1 MMKKFLILLLLCLLP
16 VAALADVILVAE
28 NERLEL
34 YYDAKGSQIILK
46 DKLTGE
52 EWRSTPD
59 DIDQDKRATGVN
71 KINRQSD
78 LLVQYHNTSYVSNQV
93 NSYTGSIKK
102 GDFTWELIDNG
113 VAVRYYFPKQGFVI
127 PVQYV
132 LEEDCL
138 AASIISEG
146 IEEGVWEDPDTDPEK
161 KQSIMSVS
169 LLPFMGAAGSDDEG
183 YLVIPDGSG
192 ALIHFNNGRSSAAIY
207 QQDVYG
213 RDDTLSVKKATTTTY
228 DVNMPLF
235 GIVRNGRALMA
246 VVENGDFQ
254 AQLNAM
260 TIGQLTGYSNA
271 YFAVQYI
278 HMEAN
283 TIMPSSEHSTDV
295 MLPTNTF
302 RDMGKFTVRYYPL
315 VAENAT
321 YADVAAA
328 YRAKLGLKEREAE
341 AEAVPQQLEMI
352 GSIPSID
359 TFLGVPYESVR
370 VLTSYEQAAAVL
382 KDFARDGVNNLSLRY
397 VGWSDQS
404 VRGKMVTNLDLDKR
418 LGGKRG
424 FEALQQAVVETGAD
438 MTLAVDLI
446 NLYEDGNGYWSLF
459 VGADSVNSTSKQMAE
474 FLQSTGYQDPEGKF
488 WYLLSPDKV
497 PEAAGKLVDNLTGK
511 VEGLSLTALGN
522 TVYASFGKAGISRT
536 ESGAYWREA
545 LSKLSG
551 GMTHLSARTASSYA
565 FPFIQQVDEAP
576 CASSRFEVTDT
587 EVPFYQLVTHGAMT
601 LYAEPV
607 NEAGNTRQALL
618 KAIEYGMYPSWRVI
632 AGNTALLS
640 GTDYASWYAASL
652 DAWRKEIMDTS
663 AWLAPLGRYQG
674 MQMTGHER
682 VSETLSATT
691 YSNGDVVLVNYGK
704 ADAEHL
710 GIVVPAQGYAIKE
723 VGK

>member
-1 MMKKFLILLLLCLLP
+1 MIKRILTLLLLCLLP
-16 VAALADVILVAE
+16 VAAMAEMTLVAE

-34 YYDAKGSQIILK
+34 HYDPTESQIILK

-59 DIDQDKRATGVN
+59 DIAQDKYATGVN

-102 GDFTWELIDNG
+102 GDFTWELIENG
-113 VAVRYYFPKQGFVI
+113 VAIRYYFPKQGFVI

-138 AASIISEG
+138 AASIISDE

-161 KQSIMSVS
+161 KQTIMSIS
-169 LLPFMGAAGSDDEG
+169 LLPFMGAAGSGDEG
-183 YLVIPDGSG
+183 YLVIPDGCG
-192 ALIHFNNGRSSAAIY
+192 ALIHFNNGRSGAAIY

-213 RDDTLSVKKATTTTY
+213 RDDTLSVKKVGTTTY
-228 DVNMPLF
+228 DVNMPIF

-246 VVENGDFQ
+246 VVDNGDFQ

-302 RDMGKFTVRYYPL
+302 RDMGRFTVRYYPL
-315 VAENAT
+315 AAENAT

-328 YRAKLGLKEREAE
+328 YRTKLGLQEMNVAAE
-341 AEAVPQQLEMI
+341 AAPQQLEMI

-370 VLTSYEQAAAVL
+370 VLTSYEQAASVL
-382 KDFARDGVNNLSLRY
+382 RDFAKDGVSNLNLRY

-404 VRGKMVTNLDLDKR
+404 VRGKMVTNLDLDNR
-418 LGGKRG
+418 LGGKKG
-424 FEALQQAVVETGAD
+424 FEALQNAVIETGAN
-438 MTLAVDLI
+438 MTLAVDLV

-459 VGADSVNSTSKQMAE
+459 AGADSVNSTSKQVAE
-474 FLQSTGYQDPEGKF
+474 FLQSTGYQDPESEF

-497 PEAAGKLVDNLTGK
+497 PEAAGKLADNLAGK
-511 VEGLSLTALGN
+511 VNGLSLTSLAN
-522 TVYASFGKAGISRT
+522 TVYSSFGKTGISRT
-536 ESGAYWREA
+536 KSGACWHEA
-545 LSKLSG
+545 LTRLSESIP
-551 GMTHLSARTASSYA
+551 HLSARTASSYA

-601 LYAEPV
+601 LYTEPV
-607 NEAGNTRQALL
+607 NEEGNTRLALL
-618 KAIEYGMYPSWRVI
+618 KAVEYGMYPSWRVI

-640 GTDYASWYAASL
+640 GTDYASWYACSL
-652 DAWRKEIMDTS
+652 EAWRQEITDTS
-663 AWLAPLGRYQG
+663 AWLAPLGRYQS

-682 VSETLSATT
+682 VTETLSATT
-691 YSNGDVVLVNYGK
+691 YANGDVVLVNYGRE
-704 ADAEHL
+704 DAEHL
-710 GIVVPAQGYAIKE
+710 GVVVPAQGYAIKE
-723 VGK
+723 VGE